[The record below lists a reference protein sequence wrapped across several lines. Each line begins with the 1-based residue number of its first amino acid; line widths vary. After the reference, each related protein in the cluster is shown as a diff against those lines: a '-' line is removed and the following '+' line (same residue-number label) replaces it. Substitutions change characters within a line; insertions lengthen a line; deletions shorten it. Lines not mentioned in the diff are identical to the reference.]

1 MMSVQLMESAQFD
14 PREEFMKFKTLLLA
28 TSMFMAAGVV
38 VSQAQALSG
47 TVSSTE
53 EGAMEGVL
61 VSAKREGS
69 TMTTTVVSNDKGQ
82 FSFPDGMLE
91 PGRYTIA
98 IRAAGYTLVGPK
110 SVDVAADTT
119 ADVKLARSRNPALQL
134 SNAEWLISVP
144 GADSLKAFL

>member
-1 MMSVQLMESAQFD
+1 MESAQFD
-14 PREEFMKFKTLLLA
+14 PREEFMKFKTLLLT

-38 VSQAQALSG
+38 ASQAQALSG
-47 TVSSTE
+47 KVSSTE

-82 FSFPDGMLE
+82 FSFPAGKLE

-110 SVDVAADTT
+110 SIDVSVDVAADST
-119 ADVKLARSRNPALQL
+119 ADIKL
-134 SNAEWLISVP
+134 
-144 GADSLKAFL
+144 